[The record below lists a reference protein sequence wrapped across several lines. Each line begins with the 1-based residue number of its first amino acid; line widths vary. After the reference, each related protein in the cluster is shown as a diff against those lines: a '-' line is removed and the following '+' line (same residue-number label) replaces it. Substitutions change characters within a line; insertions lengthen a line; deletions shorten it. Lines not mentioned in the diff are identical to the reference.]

1 MLDYFGGCTALIV
14 PDNLRSGVSKACRY
28 DPDLNPSYQQWA
40 EHYQVA
46 VIPARPY
53 KPKDKAKAEVAVQV
67 VERWILARLRHH
79 TFFSLAELNQC
90 IRSLLEDL
98 NSRPFK
104 QLPGCRQSAFEQLD
118 RPALRPLPSQ
128 PYRYR
133 DIKPVKVNIDYHVQ
147 YKDHHYS
154 VPHQYVGERLE
165 LHASETLVE
174 TYFRRQLVATHPR
187 KYRPGLTTNPA
198 HMPTRHRAQQQWS
211 PGRLKRWA
219 ADIGPDT
226 LLWVSGQLEGRDHPE
241 QAYKVC
247 LGLLN
252 LSKQYPATRLN
263 AACRIATGAG
273 LNRLKHIKAILKS
286 NRDQLPEQLSLA
298 ADLPQDHENIRG
310 PHNFH

>member
-1 MLDYFGGCTALIV
+1 M
-14 PDNLRSGVSKACRY
+14 
-28 DPDLNPSYQQWA
+28 
-40 EHYQVA
+40 
-46 VIPARPY
+46 
-53 KPKDKAKAEVAVQV
+53 
-67 VERWILARLRHH
+67 
-79 TFFSLAELNQC
+79 
-90 IRSLLEDL
+90 EDL

-226 LLWVSGQLEGRDHPE
+226 LLWVSGQLEGRDRSDR
-241 QAYKVC
+241 V
-247 LGLLN
+247 
-252 LSKQYPATRLN
+252 
-263 AACRIATGAG
+263 AAI
-273 LNRLKHIKAILKS
+273 
-286 NRDQLPEQLSLA
+286 
-298 ADLPQDHENIRG
+298 
-310 PHNFH
+310 

>member
-1 MLDYFGGCTALIV
+1 M
-14 PDNLRSGVSKACRY
+14 P
-28 DPDLNPSYQQWA
+28 
-40 EHYQVA
+40 
-46 VIPARPY
+46 
-53 KPKDKAKAEVAVQV
+53 
-67 VERWILARLRHH
+67 RLY
-79 TFFSLAELNQC
+79 
-90 IRSLLEDL
+90 
-98 NSRPFK
+98 SR
-104 QLPGCRQSAFEQLD
+104 
-118 RPALRPLPSQ
+118 RPLVTPT
-128 PYRYR
+128 
-133 DIKPVKVNIDYHVQ
+133 
-147 YKDHHYS
+147 
-154 VPHQYVGERLE
+154 
-165 LHASETLVE
+165 ETIL
-174 TYFRRQLVATHPR
+174 
-187 KYRPGLTTNPA
+187 
-198 HMPTRHRAQQQWS
+198 
-211 PGRLKRWA
+211 LKRWA